1 MVIVT
6 VAHNDLRDEFAMAD
20 EAFALSPMSASAAP
34 PSAADFDAIRE
45 AFMETSRGRWFLTEY
60 ARRNRNA
67 DTAMV
72 LDAVARIEQTV
83 AAQQQASTSDALP
96 KALAAIKASVAEA
109 KAAAAASFDKRIMDD
124 TLAPIEK
131 GVRIIREISWRW
143 REIGGDSR
151 ICDILDSQAGV
162 IDAVYEQLAA
172 RDDSAALQVVFGL
185 IESTLHELSDP
196 PGETPSPPRAETVFS
211 PAATVDEGRAPP
223 EDAAP
228 PQQATA
234 DAGIAY
240 SSDVESGSHGESTSN
255 QESEVSHHFSEP
267 VKDIGIE
274 SENTPFISEAQ
285 ADPVDAAK
293 TEIQSEPLST
303 TAMSERD
310 TAHDDAVLDMIA
322 LEMGAPDFDAPETVD
337 AATCEPV
344 IAEPEQ
350 APAPAAGSPEAS
362 PVPASE
368 AIPEI
373 DASPSLGASL
383 LESGI
388 VPRATPRSDPLA
400 PIRRMTQ
407 AEKIAFFS

>member
-109 KAAAAASFDKRIMDD
+109 KATAAASFDKRIMND
-124 TLAPIEK
+124 TLVPIEK

-196 PGETPSPPRAETVFS
+196 PGETPSPPRAETVSS
-211 PAATVDEGRAPP
+211 PAATVDEGAAPP
-223 EDAAP
+223 EDVAL

-234 DAGIAY
+234 DAGIAAY
-240 SSDVESGSHGESTSN
+240 SGDVESGSREENVSN
-255 QESEVSHHFSEP
+255 QESGVPSHFCETVTDSGVETAA
-267 VKDIGIE
+267 
-274 SENTPFISEAQ
+274 SASEAE
-285 ADPVDAAK
+285 VDAARA
-293 TEIQSEPLST
+293 EIHSEQLS
-303 TAMSERD
+303 AASVNEQD

-322 LEMGAPDFDAPETVD
+322 LEMGAPDFDEPETVD
-337 AATCEPV
+337 TTIGDPA
-344 IAEPEQ
+344 IAETEQ
-350 APAPAAGSPEAS
+350 APEPAAGGSDAS

-388 VPRATPRSDPLA
+388 VPRVTTRSDPLA

>member
-109 KAAAAASFDKRIMDD
+109 KATAAASFDKRIMDD
-124 TLAPIEK
+124 TLVPIEK

-196 PGETPSPPRAETVFS
+196 PGETPSPPRAETVSS
-211 PAATVDEGRAPP
+211 PAATVDEGPAPP
-223 EDAAP
+223 EDVAP

-234 DAGIAY
+234 DAGIAAY
-240 SSDVESGSHGESTSN
+240 SGDVESGSREENVWN
-255 QESEVSHHFSEP
+255 QESGVPPHFSETVTDSGVEP
-267 VKDIGIE
+267 E
-274 SENTPFISEAQ
+274 TAASASEAG
-285 ADPVDAAK
+285 VDAARA
-293 TEIQSEPLST
+293 EIHSEQLS
-303 TAMSERD
+303 AASVSEQD

-322 LEMGAPDFDAPETVD
+322 LEMGAPDFDEPETVD
-337 AATCEPV
+337 TAIGDPA
-344 IAEPEQ
+344 IAETEQ
-350 APAPAAGSPEAS
+350 APEPAAGGSDAS

-388 VPRATPRSDPLA
+388 VPRAATRSDPLA

>member
-109 KAAAAASFDKRIMDD
+109 KATAAASFDKRIMDD
-124 TLAPIEK
+124 TLVPVEK

-162 IDAVYEQLAA
+162 INAVYEQLAA

-196 PGETPSPPRAETVFS
+196 PGETPSPPRAETVSS
-211 PAATVDEGRAPP
+211 PAATVDEGPAPP
-223 EDAAP
+223 DDVAP
-228 PQQATA
+228 PQRATA
-234 DAGIAY
+234 DAGIAAY
-240 SSDVESGSHGESTSN
+240 SGDVESGSREENVSN
-255 QESEVSHHFSEP
+255 QESGVPPHFYETVTDSGVEP
-267 VKDIGIE
+267 E
-274 SENTPFISEAQ
+274 TAASASEAE
-285 ADPVDAAK
+285 VDAAK
-293 TEIQSEPLST
+293 AEIHSEQLS
-303 TAMSERD
+303 AASVSEQD

-322 LEMGAPDFDAPETVD
+322 LEMGAPDFDEPETAD
-337 AATCEPV
+337 TAIGDPA
-344 IAEPEQ
+344 IAETEQ
-350 APAPAAGSPEAS
+350 APEPAAGGSDAS

-388 VPRATPRSDPLA
+388 VPRVTTRSDPLA

>member
-20 EAFALSPMSASAAP
+20 EAFALSPISASAAP

-109 KAAAAASFDKRIMDD
+109 KATAAASFDKRIMDD
-124 TLAPIEK
+124 TLVPIEK

-151 ICDILDSQAGV
+151 ICDILDSQAGA
-162 IDAVYEQLAA
+162 IDAVHEQLAA

-185 IESTLHELSDP
+185 IESTLDELSD
-196 PGETPSPPRAETVFS
+196 S
-211 PAATVDEGRAPP
+211 PAATTSPSRAETASPPSAAADEAPAPP
-223 EDAAP
+223 ENIAP
-228 PQQATA
+228 PEQATA
-234 DAGIAY
+234 DTVIAS
-240 SSDVESGSHGESTSN
+240 SSDVETGSHDDNASDREPGVAPGFHETERDSSVESGNAASA
-255 QESEVSHHFSEP
+255 
-267 VKDIGIE
+267 
-274 SENTPFISEAQ
+274 SEARV
-285 ADPVDAAK
+285 DTVDAAS
-293 TEIQSEPLST
+293 TETRCEQPAAAVSEQD
-303 TAMSERD
+303 M
-310 TAHDDAVLDMIA
+310 AHDDAVLDMIA
-322 LEMGAPDFDAPETVD
+322 LEMGAPDFEEPETIAVAIGD
-337 AATCEPV
+337 PV

-350 APAPAAGSPEAS
+350 TPEPAANSFDAS
-362 PVPASE
+362 PVSGSE
-368 AIPEI
+368 TVPEI
-373 DASPSLGASL
+373 AAPPSLGASL

-388 VPRATPRSDPLA
+388 VSRAAPRSDPLA